1 MPILHLAGKAST
13 RRRPVNSA
21 LGVTQ
26 VPVVPT
32 GHLRSYMRV
41 ELHERSSPETQ
52 DLRSPTEGDIEALGE
67 LMYRAY
73 LGTIDYEDET
83 LEQSVAEIRKTY
95 QGDYGRFDPEHSS
108 IAERNGLV
116 VSATLITRWQDRPF
130 VAFSMTDPRFA
141 RQGLARR
148 RLRGVWVC
156 FAKTANMN

>member
-1 MPILHLAGKAST
+1 
-13 RRRPVNSA
+13 
-21 LGVTQ
+21 
-26 VPVVPT
+26 
-32 GHLRSYMRV
+32 MRV

-141 RQGLARR
+141 RQGLARASLER
-148 RLRGVWVC
+148 CMGLLRQDGEHELRLVVTLENEPAVNLYESLGFRQE
-156 FAKTANMN
+156 